1 MASLSTCPWWCED
14 HRAGE
19 TVEDEQHA
27 RLFDAPEGASVAI
40 VRGVLPADEAELFY
54 AADAYD
60 GTVEQARAFARALAE
75 AIEVFRRIG
84 DDESP

>member
-40 VRGVLPADEAELFY
+40 VRGVLPSDVAELAY
-54 AADAYD
+54 AAESYEGSGD
-60 GTVEQARAFARALAE
+60 GARAFARALVE
-75 AIEVFRRIG
+75 AVEVFNRIDRG
-84 DDESP
+84 GAR